1 MGIISIE
8 NTDHL
13 YWLGRYIERVGT
25 TIELFAENYDYT
37 LDSGIGRYDEFCQKL
52 DIPNIYT
59 SREHFIKEYCF
70 GSEDPNS
77 IWSNLMRA
85 YDNAVVLREEISS
98 EALSY
103 IQLAVYALNKAREST
118 SPMIE
123 LQEVVDNLLAFWG
136 LTDDCIDDENTRN
149 IIKIGKR
156 VERLDLYARLH
167 MPRTEML
174 RAVHRLAGRI
184 VRTNLSYNTSRLAE
198 LHTLAEAEDI
208 DYRKIVT
215 AVENLLEE

>member
-1 MGIISIE
+1 
-8 NTDHL
+8 
-13 YWLGRYIERVGT
+13 
-25 TIELFAENYDYT
+25 
-37 LDSGIGRYDEFCQKL
+37 
-52 DIPNIYT
+52 
-59 SREHFIKEYCF
+59 
-70 GSEDPNS
+70 
-77 IWSNLMRA
+77 MRA
-85 YDNAVVLREEISS
+85 YDNAVVLKEEISS

-103 IQLAVYALNKAREST
+103 IQLAVYALNKARES
-118 SPMIE
+118 SAPMIE

-156 VERLDLYARLH
+156 VERLDIYARLH

-184 VRTNLSYNTSRLAE
+184 VRTNLSYDTGRLAE

-215 AVENLLEE
+215 VVENLLEE